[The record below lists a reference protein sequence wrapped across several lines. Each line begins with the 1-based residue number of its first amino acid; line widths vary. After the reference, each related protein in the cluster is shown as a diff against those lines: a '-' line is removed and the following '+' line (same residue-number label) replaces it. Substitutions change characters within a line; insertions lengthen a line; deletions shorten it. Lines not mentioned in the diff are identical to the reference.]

1 MKERNPNIT
10 PKIVIKSQGKR
21 KKKKKKGKKKK
32 TKKNK
37 KKKKVAKS
45 SYLAILILGVPTVE
59 KWVKNLTAEA
69 QVAGS
74 IPHPGQG
81 VKGSRFAAAAAKVA
95 AVAQIQTL
103 SQELPY
109 ALGVAIKNK

>member
-1 MKERNPNIT
+1 M
-10 PKIVIKSQGKR
+10 
-21 KKKKKKGKKKK
+21 
-32 TKKNK
+32 
-37 KKKKVAKS
+37 AKS

-95 AVAQIQTL
+95 AVAHIQTL
-103 SQELPY
+103 SQALPY
-109 ALGVAIKNK
+109 AVGVAIKNK